1 MYELVI
7 DGPDQLIFE
16 WSRDKI
22 SLRVAWI
29 ARDTWALYH
38 GEPPFAMNLIT
49 LRDRVWVKE
58 SSSSDGSQLIFLTKR
73 DNGINVVL
81 WTIDSQIAYAKPL
94 LSL

>member
-1 MYELVI
+1 VI
-7 DGPDQLIFE
+7 DAPEQLIFE

-22 SLRVAWI
+22 SLRI
-29 ARDTWALYH
+29 SRLDRDTGSSFN

-58 SSSSDGSQLIFLTKR
+58 SQSSDGAKLIFLTKR
-73 DNGINVVL
+73 DNGINVIL

-94 LSL
+94 LSI